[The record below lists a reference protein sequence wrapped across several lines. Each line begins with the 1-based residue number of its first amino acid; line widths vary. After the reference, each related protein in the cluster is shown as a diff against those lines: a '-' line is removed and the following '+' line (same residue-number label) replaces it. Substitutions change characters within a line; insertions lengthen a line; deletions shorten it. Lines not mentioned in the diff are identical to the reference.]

1 MDYNLYAKKILDL
14 KMKEVNQKFEENL
27 TKELNKIFNKR
38 YNAICIDIDGVLVDE
53 NLEYKDGIFV
63 IGNFLKKHIPIVL
76 VTGRGESSTRKYVKD
91 ISKELYSQYGVLI
104 ENLKHISCICNNGT
118 ILMYT
123 DPNNTNKL
131 LTNIELLV
139 PNNNI
144 EKISNLYTMIRNDV
158 YKEFPTNLI
167 VDRSYCNSLNCITG
181 IRFIME
187 NNKIKE
193 KLWRYLNKYICKEGK
208 FNPEGIFKLT
218 EGEYNNK
225 NVFQIGVADNE
236 NSILEAERLLGIP
249 NNSMIRIFDQGDE
262 KGNDYKI
269 LKSKQGFSTGTISKD
284 PFSCFPIIDEHG
296 NVLKGIN
303 ATKYIL
309 NSLKITP
316 SICLENIDK
325 KRYSKLLAITE
336 QKIVLGRNEVIKKT
350 DEILNKNFGVLN
362 GFSDIFDIET
372 GAVKFNDYEWYI
384 LDENNLLKNIFD
396 TRENNRRK
404 YSIEDDNSILLRG
417 ADTYYYILANKNTN
431 NIKKLSTDNLIE
443 WKNNYIDF
451 INISMNAIVNLNNKT
466 DYLNRR
472 LQLAYVDNIRN
483 LSLIM
488 LYANMYNKYKENN
501 IHLSFNNYKDDS
513 IINSWYKIVGNITDL
528 MDDICFESKE
538 YDYTERILNVSERIN
553 CVLESN
559 MEKILQNPH
568 VEYEK
573 CFKAF
578 REIDNF
584 AENRITMDLVLE
596 KIKRSNCFLKKQDV
610 SFTGIAYGGLELP
623 FIAKKI
629 LKNNEKS
636 ITINA
641 VMLKGN
647 YKDRHKEL
655 MEKFENDKI
664 KVIGNVGSSKSYNVV
679 MDDNVLTGR
688 TLQMAL
694 NGLFNNGFKVN
705 DLAIVRYPS
714 LNRLEQMC
722 QKGHGAVDV
731 TQFFTYIKG
740 LLFPSPYSKILSYK
754 EFSYKDEFGV
764 FNKTREKILKCLYK
778 NGKYQ
783 KDSEVDKRFSYLER

>member
-14 KMKEVNQKFEENL
+14 KTKEINQQFEESL
-27 TKELNKIFNKR
+27 TKELSKIFNKR

-63 IGNFLKKHIPIVL
+63 IANFLKKHIPIVL

-131 LTNIELLV
+131 LTNLELLV
-139 PNNNI
+139 PNDNI
-144 EKISNLYTMIRNDV
+144 EKISYLYNTIKEDV

-167 VDRSYCNSLNCITG
+167 IDRSYCNSLNCITG

-193 KLWRYLNKYICKEGK
+193 KLWKYLSEYISKEDK
-208 FNPEGIFKLT
+208 FKSKDIFKLT

-249 NNSMIRIFDQGDE
+249 KNSMIRIFDQGDE
-262 KGNDYKI
+262 NGNDYKI

-284 PFSCFPIIDEHG
+284 PFSCFPIIDKYG
-296 NVLKGIN
+296 NVLKGID

-309 NSLKITP
+309 KSLKITP

-336 QKIVLGRNEVIKKT
+336 QRIRLGRNEVIKKT
-350 DEILNKNFGVLN
+350 DNILNKNFGVLN

-372 GAVKFNDYEWYI
+372 GAVKFSDYEWYM
-384 LDENNLLKNIFD
+384 LDENNPLKNMFD
-396 TRENNRRK
+396 LREDNRRK

-417 ADTYYYILANKNTN
+417 ADTYYYILANKNMN
-431 NIKKLSTDNLIE
+431 NEKKLSTDNLIE

-451 INISMNAIVNLNNKT
+451 INISMNKKKNLNNKNN
-466 DYLNRR
+466 YLNKR

-501 IHLSFNNYKDDS
+501 VHLSFNNYKDDF
-513 IINSWYKIVGNITDL
+513 IINSWYKIVENITDL
-528 MDDICFESKE
+528 MDDICFDINEC
-538 YDYTERILNVSERIN
+538 DYTERILNVSETIN
-553 CVLESN
+553 CILESN

-568 VEYEK
+568 IEYEK
-573 CFKAF
+573 CFKTF

-596 KIKRSNCFLKKQDV
+596 KIKRSNVFL
-610 SFTGIAYGGLELP
+610 
-623 FIAKKI
+623 
-629 LKNNEKS
+629 
-636 ITINA
+636 
-641 VMLKGN
+641 
-647 YKDRHKEL
+647 
-655 MEKFENDKI
+655 
-664 KVIGNVGSSKSYNVV
+664 
-679 MDDNVLTGR
+679 
-688 TLQMAL
+688 
-694 NGLFNNGFKVN
+694 
-705 DLAIVRYPS
+705 
-714 LNRLEQMC
+714 
-722 QKGHGAVDV
+722 
-731 TQFFTYIKG
+731 
-740 LLFPSPYSKILSYK
+740 
-754 EFSYKDEFGV
+754 
-764 FNKTREKILKCLYK
+764 
-778 NGKYQ
+778 
-783 KDSEVDKRFSYLER
+783 

>member
-14 KMKEVNQKFEENL
+14 KTKEINQQFEESL
-27 TKELNKIFNKR
+27 TKELSKIFNKR

-63 IGNFLKKHIPIVL
+63 IANFLKKHIPIVL

-131 LTNIELLV
+131 LTNLELLV
-139 PNNNI
+139 PNDNI
-144 EKISNLYTMIRNDV
+144 EKISYLYNTIKEDV

-167 VDRSYCNSLNCITG
+167 IDRSYCNSLNCITG

-193 KLWRYLNKYICKEGK
+193 KLWKYLSEYISKEDK
-208 FNPEGIFKLT
+208 FKSKDIFKLT

-249 NNSMIRIFDQGDE
+249 KNSMIRIFDQGDE
-262 KGNDYKI
+262 NGNDYKI

-284 PFSCFPIIDEHG
+284 PFSCFPIIDKYG
-296 NVLKGIN
+296 NVLKGID

-309 NSLKITP
+309 KSLKITP

-336 QKIVLGRNEVIKKT
+336 QRIRLGRNEVIKKT
-350 DEILNKNFGVLN
+350 DNILNKNFGVLN

-372 GAVKFNDYEWYI
+372 GAVKFSDYEWYM
-384 LDENNLLKNIFD
+384 LDENNPLKNMFD
-396 TRENNRRK
+396 LREDNRRK

-417 ADTYYYILANKNTN
+417 ADTYYYILANKNMN
-431 NIKKLSTDNLIE
+431 NEKKLSTDNLIE

-451 INISMNAIVNLNNKT
+451 INISMNAIKNLNNKNN
-466 DYLNRR
+466 YLNKR

-501 IHLSFNNYKDDS
+501 VHLSFNNYKDDF
-513 IINSWYKIVGNITDL
+513 IINSWYKIVENITDL
-528 MDDICFESKE
+528 MDDICFDINEC
-538 YDYTERILNVSERIN
+538 DYTERILNVSETIN
-553 CVLESN
+553 CILESN

-568 VEYEK
+568 IEYEK
-573 CFKAF
+573 CFKTF

-596 KIKRSNCFLKKQDV
+596 KIKRSNVFL
-610 SFTGIAYGGLELP
+610 
-623 FIAKKI
+623 
-629 LKNNEKS
+629 
-636 ITINA
+636 
-641 VMLKGN
+641 
-647 YKDRHKEL
+647 
-655 MEKFENDKI
+655 
-664 KVIGNVGSSKSYNVV
+664 
-679 MDDNVLTGR
+679 
-688 TLQMAL
+688 
-694 NGLFNNGFKVN
+694 
-705 DLAIVRYPS
+705 
-714 LNRLEQMC
+714 
-722 QKGHGAVDV
+722 
-731 TQFFTYIKG
+731 
-740 LLFPSPYSKILSYK
+740 
-754 EFSYKDEFGV
+754 
-764 FNKTREKILKCLYK
+764 
-778 NGKYQ
+778 
-783 KDSEVDKRFSYLER
+783 